1 MKKHKVIIRFAW
13 WTLNRLA
20 KRTEDE
26 INRYSLEGWEVDS
39 VQYGYWGYST
49 MIVLKKT
56 ID

>member
-13 WTLNRLA
+13 WTPNRLA

-26 INRYSLEGWEVDS
+26 INRYSLEGREVDS